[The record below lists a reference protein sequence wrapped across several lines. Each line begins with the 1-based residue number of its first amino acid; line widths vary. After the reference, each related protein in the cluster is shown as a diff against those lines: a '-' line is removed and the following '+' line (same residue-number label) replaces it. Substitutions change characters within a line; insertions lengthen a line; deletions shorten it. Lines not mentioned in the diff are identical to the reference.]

1 MTDALLQ
8 GVAARYSTPTYVYD
22 LDAIS
27 ARVAD
32 LRAAFPGALLRYAV
46 KANANGAILRHLA
59 SLGIGAEALTEG
71 ELERALRAGF
81 DPATIILGGPGHTPA
96 LAARAAAV
104 GVGLVSLDSRGAHAV
119 WSSAPAPTTRFVVRL
134 NPGFDPHTH
143 EHLATASAT
152 SKFGEPLQATRD
164 IASKLHAAGK
174 LAGFHVHAGSML
186 DDPSVADLVV
196 AALEPLYREFSGLD
210 LVDLG
215 GGFAVPN
222 PPLHAFAEA
231 YGALAAR
238 HGVKIVLEPGR
249 FIVADAGTLLTRV
262 LHVKESGRRHVIA
275 DAGMADLI
283 RPALYGANHPIRLV
297 GEPPQVTRT
306 LPTDVDGPLCENADR
321 LGQDVDLPAVQP
333 GDLLAVGRA
342 GAYGFAMASNY
353 VSHLRAAE
361 VTVSAGEA
369 KLARRREEPA
379 DLWRLEVDP

>member
-8 GVAARYSTPTYVYD
+8 EVAARYGTPTYVYD

-32 LRAAFPGALLRYAV
+32 LQAAFPGALVRYAV

-59 SLGIGAEALTEG
+59 GLGIGAEALTEG
-71 ELERALRAGF
+71 ELERTLRAGF
-81 DPATIILGGPGHTPA
+81 DPATIILGGPGHTAA

-104 GVGLVSLDSRGAHAV
+104 GVGLVSLDSEGAYAI
-119 WSSAPAPTTRFVVRL
+119 WSSVQAPQTRFVVRL

-143 EHLATASAT
+143 EHLATAAAT
-152 SKFGEPLQATRD
+152 SKFGETLQATRA
-164 IASKLHAAGK
+164 IAARLYEAGK

-186 DDPSVADLVV
+186 DDQSVAGLVV
-196 AALEPLYREFSGLD
+196 AALEPLYQEFVGLE

-215 GGFAVPN
+215 GGFAVPH
-222 PPLHAFAEA
+222 PPLHAFAETYA
-231 YGALAAR
+231 AFAAR

-275 DAGMADLI
+275 DAGMADLL
-283 RPALYGANHPIRLV
+283 RPALYGAHHPIRLV
-297 GEPPQVTRT
+297 GEAPQAARA

-321 LGQDVDLPAVQP
+321 LGQDVGLPAVQQ

-353 VSHLRAAE
+353 VSHLRGAE
-361 VTVSAGEA
+361 VTVAAGEA

-379 DLWRLEVDP
+379 DLWRLELDP